1 MTVYESNMYPET
13 KTWNPFVGCR
23 FGCVYCDPSFKRM
36 LRRVA
41 GRIGCCLCYT
51 YDPHYHYSRLF
62 RIPSAPNV
70 FVAGTGDISFCSQKF
85 VKRIFKAIED
95 HKPRKPKTYFFQSKN
110 PVIFNL
116 YLDWFKA
123 NKDKVVLLTTLES
136 NMVHGGIS
144 KAPNPINRFQA
155 FYELDYPRKVVTI
168 EPVLDF
174 DINEFSY
181 WMSLLHDQGSL
192 EYVWFGFD
200 SKNCG
205 LPEPPTGKAQNFV
218 DGLKAL
224 GIEVRGKS
232 VRDVIV

>member
-23 FGCVYCDPSFKRM
+23 FDCVYCDPSFKRL

-41 GRIGCCLCYT
+41 ERINCPFCGDYS
-51 YDPHYHYSRLF
+51 PHYHEERLR
-62 RIPSAPNV
+62 RIPSTPNV
-70 FVAGTGDISFCSQKF
+70 FVAGTGDISFCVDSF

-95 HKPRKPKTYFFQSKN
+95 HKPRKPKTYFFQTKN
-110 PVIFNL
+110 PAWFQKH
-116 YLDWFKA
+116 LDWFQA
-123 NKDKVVLLTTLES
+123 NQDNVVLITTLES
-136 NMVHGGIS
+136 NKIPMKIS
-144 KAPNPINRFQA
+144 KAPAPAIRFSD
-155 FYELDYPRKVVTI
+155 FWNLDYPRKVVTI
-168 EPVLDF
+168 EPVIDF

-181 WMSLLHDQGSL
+181 WMSLLQDQGNL

-205 LPEPPTGKAQNFV
+205 LPEPSTRKAQAFV

>member
-13 KTWNPFVGCR
+13 KTWNPFVGCL
-23 FGCVYCDPSFKRM
+23 FDCVYCEKSFKRM
-36 LRRVA
+36 LKRVA
-41 GRIGCCLCYT
+41 GRIGCPSCGDYS
-51 YDPHYHYSRLF
+51 PHYHEARLN

-70 FVAGTGDISFCSQKF
+70 FVAGTGDISFCSWEF
-85 VKRIFKAIED
+85 MNRIFKAIED
-95 HKPRKPKTYFFQSKN
+95 HNPRKRKTYFFQTKN
-110 PVIFNL
+110 PVWFNL
-116 YLDWFKA
+116 FLDWFQE
-123 NKDKVVLLTTLES
+123 NQDKVVLITTLET
-136 NMVHGGIS
+136 NREIKHIS
-144 KAPNPINRFQA
+144 KAPCPASRFMT
-155 FYELDYPRKVVTI
+155 FLELDYPRKVVTI

-181 WMSLLHDQGSL
+181 WISMLHDSGQL

-205 LPEPPTGKAQNFV
+205 LSEPSTRKAQAFV

-232 VRDVIV
+232 VREVKV